1 MFSEQERLIYKYHNG
16 ERNVAVDP
24 LKAYRRLLSHPGLDL
39 AADVQT
45 IELWQKQL
53 ERAKPDDEPTEID
66 KQIQLKGIAAFDR
79 MVGAAR
85 AAFGLKDLEI
95 DEEGK
100 ESGTTDMEV
109 MTNLMQ
115 FILWF
120 KDVKKNTLTPPT
132 SANSTVRKS

>member
-1 MFSEQERLIYKYHNG
+1 VFSEQERLIFKYHNG
-16 ERNVAVDP
+16 ERVVAVDP

-39 AADVQT
+39 AADVQA
-45 IELWQKQL
+45 IEMWQKRL
-53 ERAKPDDEPTEID
+53 EQAKANDEQSDVE

-95 DEEGK
+95 DEDGK

-109 MTNLMQ
+109 MANLME

-120 KDVKKNTLTPPT
+120 KDVKKNTLMPPT
-132 SANSTVRKS
+132 SANYTVRKS